1 MWFVGLIVGLAIGA
15 GIADFE
21 GAFYGAVLG
30 ALAGYALK
38 QVFGRQ
44 AEPRLRT
51 LEEEVKRLRAT
62 LDSAIQRI
70 GQLETG
76 GPAAQ
81 VQTQSA
87 ASVAPAAATDL
98 PEFELEPEADTPGPQ
113 IHASELAGVT
123 ESEAAAPAPQVTP
136 GPAVLD
142 QPSTSDLPATPS
154 RLWQWL
160 FGGNT
165 VVRVGVVVLFFGVA
179 FLLKYAY
186 EHTHVPIELRL
197 TGVAIGAIVLLAIG
211 WRLRRKVPGYALAL
225 QGGGIGVLYLT
236 VFGAF
241 RLFGLLPP
249 SIALALL
256 FFIAALSAVL
266 AVLQNSQSLAI
277 LGASGG
283 FLAPVLA
290 STGGGSHVMLFSYY
304 AVLNLGILCIAWYKA
319 WRPLNLVGFT
329 FTFGIGTL
337 WGTQFYRPELFGSTE
352 PFLVLFFLMYLAI
365 PLLFAHRQASRV
377 ERYLD
382 GTLVFGVPIV
392 AFGMQLRLVHE
403 IEYGAA
409 FSALVVSLVYVVTT
423 RSLYARRRDELRM
436 LVEAFLAL
444 GVVFATLTIPL
455 ALDGRWTAAA
465 WALEGAA
472 VLWIGV
478 RQKRLLARVFGLLLQ
493 IGAGIAFF
501 FAIDRFLGATPV
513 LNSFAMGCAFLAVAG
528 LFCDWYLERNRE
540 LLRDGERSLAAL
552 MFAWGLAWWA
562 GGGLHEID
570 RHIAV
575 AYRPDAALLFV
586 AVSCVAFS
594 VLWRRLSWRHAVYP
608 ALSLLP
614 LMALVAGVE
623 ALLYARTHPFA
634 ALGYLAWPAAFVA
647 QYWLLRRHDADE
659 SPTLDRLH
667 AGTLDYVHAG
677 TLDYV
682 HAGTLWLL
690 AAVGAWETGWA
701 IDQMVEGKQVW
712 PLIAWALIPGAL
724 LLVLALRGE
733 RIAWPVR
740 PRLANYLL
748 SGAAPLAAFLWCW
761 VLYANVYSDGDPSP
775 LPYIPLLNPLDIV
788 QIAALLLVVLWLR
801 TIQRLELIDLSGE
814 RAWLV
819 FGVIGAAA
827 FIAANGVLL
836 RTLHHWAGIPFAP
849 DAMLH
854 SMLVQAALSIFWSL
868 LALCAMVIA
877 TRIKRRMLWI
887 AGAALMGVVVIKLFL
902 VDLSNVGGVE
912 RIVSFIGVGML
923 MLLIGYLSPV
933 PPRTAEKP

>member
-1 MWFVGLIVGLAIGA
+1 MWFVGLIVGSAIGA
-15 GIADFE
+15 GVADFE

-30 ALAGYALK
+30 TLAGYALK
-38 QVFGRQ
+38 QALGLR
-44 AEPRLRT
+44 AEPRMCT
-51 LEEEVKRLRAT
+51 LEEEVKHLRAA
-62 LDSAIQRI
+62 LDGAIQRI
-70 GQLETG
+70 TQLESG
-76 GPAAQ
+76 APAAQ
-81 VQTQSA
+81 AQRQPA
-87 ASVAPAAATDL
+87 PSVAPAAGTDL
-98 PEFELEPEADTPGPQ
+98 PEFELEPEPQ
-113 IHASELAGVT
+113 ASAIQIDASEFASATQT
-123 ESEAAAPAPQVTP
+123 EATTPTPEVAPNPM
-136 GPAVLD
+136 VLN
-142 QPSTSDLPATPS
+142 QPSPSKSPNTPS

-197 TGVAIGAIVLLAIG
+197 TGVAVGAITLLAIG
-211 WRLRRKVPGYALAL
+211 WRLRKKVPGYALAL

-249 SIALALL
+249 TIALALL
-256 FFIAALSAVL
+256 FLIATLSAAL

-283 FLAPVLA
+283 FLAPILA

-304 AVLNLGILCIAWYKA
+304 AVLNLGILGIAWYKA
-319 WRPLNLVGFT
+319 WRPLNLVGFA

-337 WGTQFYRPELFGSTE
+337 WGAQFYRPELFGSTE

-365 PLLFAHRQASRV
+365 PLLFAQRQASRV
-377 ERYLD
+377 ERYVD
-382 GTLVFGVPIV
+382 STLVFGVPIV
-392 AFGMQLRLVHE
+392 AFGMQLRLVHG

-409 FSALVVSLVYVVTT
+409 FSALAVSLVYLVLA
-423 RSLYARRRDELRM
+423 RSLYTRRRDAMRM

-444 GVVFATLTIPL
+444 GVVFATLAVPL
-455 ALDGRWTAAA
+455 ALDGRWTAAT

-478 RQKRLLARVFGLLLQ
+478 RQKRLLARIFGLLLQ
-493 IGAGIAFF
+493 IGAGIAFL
-501 FAIDRFLGATPV
+501 FAIDHFHGAIPV
-513 LNSFAMGCAFLAVAG
+513 LNSFAMGCAFLALAG

-540 LLRDGERSLAAL
+540 VLRDGERGLGAI

-570 RHIAV
+570 RHV
-575 AYRPDAALLFV
+575 AATYRPDAALLFI
-586 AVSCVAFS
+586 ATSCAAFS
-594 VLWRRLSWRHAVYP
+594 VLWRHLSWRHAVYP
-608 ALSLLP
+608 ALALLP
-614 LMALVAGVE
+614 LMALVAGFD
-623 ALLYARTHPFA
+623 AIIYGRTHPFA
-634 ALGYLAWPAAFVA
+634 ALGYLAWPAAFAA

-659 SPTLDRLH
+659 SPATDRL
-667 AGTLDYVHAG
+667 
-677 TLDYV
+677 

-690 AAVGAWETGWA
+690 AAIGSWEISWS
-701 IDQMVEGKQVW
+701 IDHVVEGKQVW

-724 LLVLALRGE
+724 LLLLTLRGE

-740 PRLANYLL
+740 PRLACYLL
-748 SGAAPLAAFLWCW
+748 NGAAPLATFLWCW
-761 VLYANVYSDGDPSP
+761 VLYANIHSDGDPSP
-775 LPYIPLLNPLDIV
+775 LLYIPLLNPLDIA
-788 QIAALLLVVLWLR
+788 QIAALLIVVLWLR
-801 TIQRLELIDLSGE
+801 TTQRLELIELGGE
-814 RAWLV
+814 RAWLA

-836 RTLHHWAGIPFAP
+836 RTLHHWAGIPFAL

-868 LALCAMVIA
+868 LALCAMAIA
-877 TRIKRRMLWI
+877 TRMKLRMLWI

-933 PPRTAEKP
+933 PPRTMEKVG